1 MRQFNN
7 VAFGSD
13 AEVFLH
19 DMTGRPFPVC
29 GLVGGTK
36 QQPKPLGIDGYFI
49 QEDNCALEFNIPV
62 CKTRDEW
69 ARAFNTALK
78 LINTAVPGHF
88 QLHNV
93 AVAEFDKAFLEIPQ
107 TQVFGCEPDFNAWTM
122 DMNATPEVPEG
133 KEGMRTAAAHVHISW
148 DKPDEEQR
156 IALVRAS
163 DIFVSLYDVQ
173 ETEDKTRRLMY
184 GKAGAFRFKEYGI
197 EHRVLSNDWIW
208 AKEGRVWDRY
218 HNALQYLNLG
228 GSIDAEDFTPIQQ
241 AINSYDVKAA
251 RDLHEKYYSKLVG
264 LVSVPKPRAKSE
276 KKPSN
281 TSTSNKYHF

>member
-13 AEVFLH
+13 AEVFLF
-19 DMTGRPFPVC
+19 DATGRPFPVC

-36 QQPKPLGIDGYFI
+36 AQPKPLGIDGYFI

-62 CKTRDEW
+62 TRTREEW
-69 ARAFNTALK
+69 SRAFNTALK
-78 LINTAVPGHF
+78 LLNGAVPGHF

-93 AVAEFDKAFLEIPQ
+93 AVAEFDPAFLEIPQ
-107 TQVFGCEPDFNAWTM
+107 TRVFGCEPDFNAWTL

-133 KEGMRTAAAHVHISW
+133 KEGMRTASAHIHISW

-163 DIFVSLYDVQ
+163 DIFVSLNDVQ
-173 ETEDKTRRLMY
+173 ETEYKTRRLMY

-208 AKEGRVWDRY
+208 NKEGRVWDRY
-218 HNALQYLNLG
+218 QNALTYLNLG
-228 GSIDAEDFTPIQQ
+228 GKVDEEDFTPIQQ
-241 AINSYDVKAA
+241 AINTYDAKLANQ
-251 RDLHEKYYSKLVG
+251 LHEKYYGKLVD
-264 LVSVPKPRAKSE
+264 LVQTPKPKAIPKNKSSSAYP
-276 KKPSN
+276 KIR
-281 TSTSNKYHF
+281 F